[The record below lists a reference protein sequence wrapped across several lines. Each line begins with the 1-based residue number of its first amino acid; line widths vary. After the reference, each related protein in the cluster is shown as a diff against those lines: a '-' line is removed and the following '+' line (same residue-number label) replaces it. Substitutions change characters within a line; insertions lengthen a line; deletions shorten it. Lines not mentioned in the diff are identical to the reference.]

1 MSKTI
6 SKSQLFN
13 LLSGIVIIVFLMYN
27 IATGANWVAGVA
39 SIVLFGVS
47 YILERSKVT
56 FFACLPITLVALI
69 WAISPFIGTLVF
81 AP

>member
-1 MSKTI
+1 MSKTM

-13 LLSGIVIIVFLMYN
+13 LLAGLVIFVFLMYN
-27 IATGANWVAGVA
+27 IAIGANWVAGVA

-47 YILERSKVT
+47 YILERSKFT
-56 FFACLPITLVALI
+56 WLPITLVALI